1 MGSIKRDER
10 IRLKDGRLMTLDAAE
25 LETGTYEVMLYNP
38 KTFLELDVGPHRG

>member
-25 LETGTYEVMLYNP
+25 LETGKYEVIDR
-38 KTFLELDVGPHRG
+38 KSVV